1 MRHHLE
7 QDGPDRGDVLDVLE
21 FEDTEPRSLL
31 FRLGGS
37 SDYSVMERYEYG
49 SLDKELIRKMAIREA
64 DRDSVALVIGDCATL
79 AEIATRLDSDTQQCR
94 EAMDK
99 VEMMARGI
107 QGIALN
113 EGQDFDDAVRGLR
126 SIIGPEI
133 DWELDEG
140 IPAITQALSGEDRVE
155 MFNSARYLE
164 HHAPTHLSSK
174 GRR

>member
-1 MRHHLE
+1 
-7 QDGPDRGDVLDVLE
+7 
-21 FEDTEPRSLL
+21 
-31 FRLGGS
+31 
-37 SDYSVMERYEYG
+37 VMERYEYG
-49 SLDKELIRKMAIREA
+49 SLNKELIRKMAIREA
-64 DRDSVALVIGDCATL
+64 ARDSVALVIGDCATL